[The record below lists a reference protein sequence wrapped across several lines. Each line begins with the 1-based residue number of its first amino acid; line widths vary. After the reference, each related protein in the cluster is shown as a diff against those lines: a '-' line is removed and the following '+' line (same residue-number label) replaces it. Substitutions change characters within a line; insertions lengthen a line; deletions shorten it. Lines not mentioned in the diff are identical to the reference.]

1 MKKLLTNLIEFIWQ
15 GMLSICLTYCVS
27 VISEIDTNWGLIGV
41 LVCTFQL
48 GLLWIKGINVLTIA
62 VEVLINSMPYKKEI
76 VKEDYLELAKIE
88 VDNYI
93 GTYEKGGRGLCLHY
107 PQQEKELEPLLFN
120 NVITPENNL
129 ADHLHYIRTD
139 KGPISLIGMPKKIKR
154 R

>member
-1 MKKLLTNLIEFIWQ
+1 MKKNTLFSQ
-15 GMLSICLTYCVS
+15 MLSMA
-27 VISEIDTNWGLIGV
+27 
-41 LVCTFQL
+41 LVNGSYLFIFFMFMANNPYAGSLGNHIVVTLLAIHFAL
-48 GLLWIKGINVLTIA
+48 GLLDM
-62 VEVLINSMPYKKEI
+62 VEIYRKNKFKKE
-76 VKEDYLELAKIE
+76 YLDLIDIE

-93 GTYEKGGRGLCLHY
+93 GTYERGNRGLCLHY

>member
-1 MKKLLTNLIEFIWQ
+1 MVKNTLFSQ
-15 GMLSICLTYCVS
+15 MLSMA
-27 VISEIDTNWGLIGV
+27 
-41 LVCTFQL
+41 LVNGSYLFIFFMFMANNPYAGSLGNHIVVTLLAIHFAL
-48 GLLWIKGINVLTIA
+48 GLLDM
-62 VEVLINSMPYKKEI
+62 VEIYRKNKFKKE
-76 VKEDYLELAKIE
+76 YLDLIDIE

-93 GTYEKGGRGLCLHY
+93 GTYERGNRGLCLHY
-107 PQQEKELEPLLFN
+107 PQPEKELEPLLFN